1 MPLNQD
7 LIKEVDKKLEQKIEN
22 IGFYKDQILLV
33 DAEKELWD
41 NGIARLD
48 SYLLDKI
55 ETVNQSLYNVST
67 AYQNRIDS
75 GCYTDLFWRIESTYP
90 FPSLTYNLV
99 VEKISIVGYGTTVLY
114 VDNVGGITSYPPGSK
129 FGFQT
134 DNLHGLVYK
143 DQPYLKDIGDTTIV
157 SFVGQIG
164 AGSTILTIIS
174 NNDVGIRSELSIGNL
189 IISSKDGVFSGE
201 SNKIVGF
208 GTTVFNS
215 LEIESI
221 TGIATTSILTT
232 TLILQNGAIGFSSVP
247 ESDGSYV
254 SFTAVYDSDDYKDIK
269 PRFKYSIPFTKN
281 PFSPETVGFLTRNTV
296 GIGYNIRYDNS
307 GESTSTQSWKPEF
320 EGVKNDDGDKIKRPV
335 VGAGKTHYITGFPF
349 YPIDESGNPAEIG
362 YTRSVSTLLFGLY
375 NNAPA
380 CSSEIISN
388 LTNAEA
394 TRNAIESEFSSSYDS
409 DFNLALKTDNLLRK
423 ERNQYALRIW
433 TMRQTTGS
441 ENDDIDTYEEMKN
454 YLGISTISTILQ

>member
-1 MPLNQD
+1 MSLTQN
-7 LIKEVDKKLEQKIEN
+7 LTTEVTKKLDQKIAN
-22 IGFYKDQILLV
+22 INFYEGQILLA

-41 NGIARLD
+41 NGIVRLD
-48 SYLLDKI
+48 SHLLDKI
-55 ETVNQSLYNVST
+55 EEVNQSIYDVST
-67 AYQNRIDS
+67 AYQDRIDS

-99 VEKISIVGYGTTVLY
+99 VEKISVVGYGTTVLY

-164 AGSTILTIIS
+164 AGSTILTVLS
-174 NNDVGIRSELSIGNL
+174 NDNVGIRSELSIGNL
-189 IISSKDGVFSGE
+189 IICSKDGVFSGE
-201 SNKIVGF
+201 SNTIVGF

-221 TGIATTSILTT
+221 TGITTTSILTT
-232 TLILQNGAIGFSSVP
+232 TIILQNGTIGFSSVP

-254 SFTAVYDSDDYKDIK
+254 SFTAVYDPDDYKNIK

-281 PFSPETVGFLTRNTV
+281 PFSPEEVGVLTRDNV
-296 GIGYNIRYDNS
+296 GIGYNLRYDNS
-307 GESTSTQSWKPEF
+307 GESASTQSWKPEY
-320 EGVKNDDGDKIKRPV
+320 EGVKIDDDNKIKRPV

-349 YPIDESGNPAEIG
+349 YPIDELGNPAGIG
-362 YTRSVSTLLFGLY
+362 YTRSVSTLLFGIY
-375 NNAPA
+375 NDAPA
-380 CSSEIISN
+380 CSAEIISN

-394 TRNAIESEFSSSYDS
+394 TRDSIESEFSSSYDS
-409 DFNLALKTDNLLRK
+409 DFELARKTSNLLRK
-423 ERNQYALRIW
+423 ERNQYSLRIW
-433 TMRQTTGS
+433 TMRQTIGS
-441 ENDDIDTYEEMKN
+441 ENTDIDTYEEMKE